1 MKRKAIPRKIR
12 DFILVASKHQCS
24 ICQAKTVEVHHIVP
38 VSKGGTNNLENLMA
52 VCPNC
57 HTNFHEGRFTTD
69 QMRTYRIQWMQ
80 KCSVYLTI
88 GIPTEKL
95 TKDQKIALEL
105 PLETK
110 IQFLEES
117 SRCIIETVSLESKQ
131 ITIYFKSGSQTIK
144 EVDKDIINISQLVYR
159 FFDKPIIQCI
169 HPNYTIDDL
178 KLGADKPE
186 LYSFTIK
193 HADVE
198 NFVYGK
204 TTLNQFWERIS
215 FFKKRFIHKGDSS
228 RAKFDIQLVI

>member
-1 MKRKAIPRKIR
+1 MNRKAIPSKIR
-12 DFILVASKHQCS
+12 NFILVASKHQCS
-24 ICQAKTVEVHHIVP
+24 ICQAKTVEVHHIIP

-57 HTNFHEGRFTTD
+57 HTNFHEGRFTTVL
-69 QMRTYRIQWMQ
+69 MKTYRTQWMQ

-95 TKDQKIALEL
+95 IKDQKIALEL

-117 SRCIIETVSLESKQ
+117 SRCIIETVTLESKQ
-131 ITIYFKSGSQTIK
+131 ITIFFKSGSQTIK
-144 EVDKDIINISQLVYR
+144 EIDKDIINISQLVYR
-159 FFDKPIIQCI
+159 FFNKSIIQCI
-169 HPNYTIDDL
+169 HPSYTIHDL
-178 KLGADKPE
+178 KLGVDKPE
-186 LYSFTIK
+186 LYSFKIK
-193 HADVE
+193 RVDIE

-204 TTLNQFWERIS
+204 TTLNQFWNSIS
-215 FFKKRFIHKGDSS
+215 FFKKRFADKGDSS